1 MDFDLDTGTITG
13 LSGVSTPGD
22 QLTVTTNG
30 TVGAGSLIV
39 PTGTTA
45 ERPAVPINGAWRYN
59 STLNKT
65 EYWDGT
71 VWRPDVTSLAA
82 SEDVNLVGPVVG
94 NILQYDGQNGLTR

>member
-39 PTGTTA
+39 PTGSTI
-45 ERPAVPINGAWRYN
+45 ERPAVPG
-59 STLNKT
+59 L
-65 EYWDGT
+65 
-71 VWRPDVTSLAA
+71 
-82 SEDVNLVGPVVG
+82 PVLG
-94 NILQYDGQNGLTR
+94 GIILP